1 MSFLPSNETKPS
13 SSAVLVVE
21 PSVVG
26 LVADPLSDDC
36 AVAWLPTK
44 LIAVN
49 RQAKIANRES
59 SILISVEMIL

>member
-13 SSAVLVVE
+13 SSAVLVAE

-36 AVAWLPTK
+36 AFAWLPTK
-44 LIAVN
+44 HIAVN
-49 RQAKIANRES
+49 RPAKIANRES